1 MVHYLFACLSL
12 RKLTTQNCLLSVLRA
27 LKLRLDYWFSA
38 SLVSL
43 GQFEIY
49 LQLFWLPIHY

>member
-38 SLVSL
+38 S
-43 GQFEIY
+43 
-49 LQLFWLPIHY
+49 